1 MIDVQLAL
9 VFATFLL
16 AAATFWMGYV
26 SYRHVRLTRV
36 QYLVDRTPLIEPRV
50 EGCKR
55 NGDILSATLVI
66 ENAGASAIVIHRV
79 GIRSQNDR
87 RPGPSRAPA
96 PERPYPM
103 VVATV
108 HRGHVAHFSLELPVT
123 DDDLTVDPE
132 EQPLLNIGLW
142 TAHVY
147 LSILGFPG
155 SLETWTVFARVQY
168 EEGKFPVNLTTFG
181 PILDERNTREK
192 LQDWLKR
199 LFPRSVVARLGRRKR
214 RH

>member
-1 MIDVQLAL
+1 MTGLQLAL
-9 VFATFLL
+9 LLATFLL
-16 AAATFWMGYV
+16 AVATFWMAYA
-26 SYRHVRLTRV
+26 SYRHVRLTKV
-36 QYLVDRTPLIEPRV
+36 QYLADRAPLITPRV

-55 NGDILSATLVI
+55 NGEILSATLVI
-66 ENAGASAIVIHRV
+66 ENAGTSAIVIHGV

-87 RPGPSRAPA
+87 RPGPSSPA

-108 HRGHVAHFSLELPVT
+108 RRGHVARFSLALPVT

-132 EQPLLNIGLW
+132 EQRLLNIGVW

-147 LSILGFPG
+147 LSILGFPE
-155 SLETWTVFARVQY
+155 SLETWTVFAHVQY
-168 EEGKFPVNLTTFG
+168 EDGKFPVNLATFG
-181 PILDERNTREK
+181 PTLDERTTREK
-192 LQDWLKR
+192 LQNWLEC
-199 LFPRSVVARLGRRKR
+199 LSPRSVVSWLGRRKR